1 VWKARPKICICLGDE
16 LLKYPDWEKK
26 MDQFDTE
33 QFIKL
38 FKSINKYDQD
48 NELVF
53 EIHAPGTITYRM
65 PIQEKHLSSPN
76 TAHGAV
82 IAAFMDCVL
91 GLSAL
96 SQAITENKLTS
107 TVEFKINYIRPV
119 KLGEELVGS
128 GKVIHKGKSL
138 IISAGEIRTTQHQ
151 ELVAMGQ
158 GTFNT
163 YPFAKKDFL
172 HDFTTPG

>member
-1 VWKARPKICICLGDE
+1 MLDAQGI
-16 LLKYPDWEKK
+16 
-26 MDQFDTE
+26 E

-38 FKSINKYDQD
+38 FKKINQFDIE
-48 NELVF
+48 NNLTF
-53 EIHAPGTITYRM
+53 EIHSPGEITYKM
-65 PIQEKHLSSPN
+65 KVESKHLSSPQ
-76 TAHGAV
+76 TAHGAA

-96 SQAITENKLTS
+96 SMAITESNLTS
-107 TVEFKINYIRPV
+107 TVEFKINFIKPV
-119 KLGEELVGS
+119 HLGDEVIGT

-138 IISAGEIRTTQHQ
+138 MISSGEIKNMKTG

-172 HDFTTPG
+172 NELNQSSV

>member
-1 VWKARPKICICLGDE
+1 MKS
-16 LLKYPDWEKK
+16 
-26 MDQFDTE
+26 
-33 QFIKL
+33 FIEI
-38 FKSINKYDQD
+38 FRSINKFDQE
-48 NELVF
+48 NELTF
-53 EIHAPGTITYRM
+53 EIHAPGSITYKM
-65 PIQEKHLSSPN
+65 KIQDKHLSSPN

-82 IAAFMDCVL
+82 IAGFMDCVL

-96 SQAITENKLTS
+96 SEAVTRENLTS

-119 KLGEELVGS
+119 KLGEEIVGT
-128 GKVIHKGKSL
+128 GKVVHKGKSL
-138 IISAGEIRTTQHQ
+138 IISSGEVRIAGTQ

-172 HDFTTPG
+172 NDFTSVG